1 MTNGGNYYHSTCFQ
15 QRSLIIQRP
24 LLFLPYNK
32 NNMKKILITALILA
46 FAMASCTD
54 ATMSKMGGYGDKFTV
69 KVVSCDT
76 VITYH
81 STGKVISEEHSDGYY
96 FTNAAT
102 GKLVEVS
109 GNIIIEQE

>member
-1 MTNGGNYYHSTCFQ
+1 MRKSNFYVVMLFA
-15 QRSLIIQRP
+15 
-24 LLFLPYNK
+24 LLT
-32 NNMKKILITALILA
+32 I
-46 FAMASCTD
+46 MATMVSCTD
-54 ATMSKMGGYGDKFTV
+54 AELSKVGGYGDTLTV
-69 KVVSCDT
+69 KVLGPDT

-109 GNIIIEQE
+109 GNVIIEQE